1 MSQSRLAFVGS
12 KFKMYFNI
20 CSLSSYEKEK
30 RDCLLHTS
38 PILSV
43 LGECYTLQSALT
55 ESLML
60 SEI

>member
-30 RDCLLHTS
+30 RDYVCCILL
-38 PILSV
+38 LF
-43 LGECYTLQSALT
+43 
-55 ESLML
+55 
-60 SEI
+60 